1 MAKNS
6 FFGGIMAFVDDYDFE
21 LLVNEAE
28 KLVLDELGNQLE
40 QYPKQLCTC
49 NDCVADMAAMTL
61 NSVKPLYR
69 YSLLGSLYAAHAMN
83 EVSYAESVRHAVS
96 ASIEKVRKNPSHD

>member
-1 MAKNS
+1 
-6 FFGGIMAFVDDYDFE
+6 MAFIDNYDFD

-28 KLVLDELGNQLE
+28 KMVLDELGKQLE
-40 QYPKQLCTC
+40 NYPKQLCTC

-69 YSLLGSLYAAHAMN
+69 YSLLGSLYAAQAMN
-83 EVSYAESVRHAVS
+83 EGSYAESVRRAVS
-96 ASIEKVRKNPSHD
+96 AAIEKVRKNPSHD